1 MASFINCPYL
11 YKYNSGFFAD
21 SDKMGDECDPDI
33 DNDGLPNLQDNCM
46 LAHNPDQIDSDGDG
60 RGDIC
65 QDDFDVDGKPDYIDT
80 CPNNSV

>member
-1 MASFINCPYL
+1 MIGIFT
-11 YKYNSGFFAD
+11 D